1 MKCPAG
7 SCRSHQELASSE
19 TSCREVD
26 DEDNGQVRKAAR
38 PSMSRQT
45 SDDMESIMEEEIGTE
60 DVHHAL

>member
-1 MKCPAG
+1 MS
-7 SCRSHQELASSE
+7 SCQVMSSCE
-19 TSCREVD
+19 
-26 DEDNGQVRKAAR
+26 VRKAAR